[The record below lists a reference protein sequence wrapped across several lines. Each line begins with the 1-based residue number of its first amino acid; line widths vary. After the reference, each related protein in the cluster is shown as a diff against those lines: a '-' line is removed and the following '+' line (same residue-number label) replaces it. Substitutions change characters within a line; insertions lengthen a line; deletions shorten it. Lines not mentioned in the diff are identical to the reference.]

1 MKYKAILFDFDGTLA
16 DTAPCILRTMR
27 ETFTRMDIPVPDDE
41 AMKATIGLP
50 LEDALQLLG
59 RLDDEGR
66 TEAAALYRKLFPD
79 YEGEFVKIFPRVRE
93 TLSRLK
99 SDGIRMAI
107 VTSRGLNSLLAINS
121 HNDLGQ
127 YFETMV
133 TNNDH
138 LTPKPAPDMVLA
150 LLERMQLCKDETLV
164 IGDTTFD
171 IEMGNRAGCD
181 TCAVTYGNHSR
192 SKLATANPTFYIDH
206 FNELLEGGK
215 I

>member
-16 DTAPCILRTMR
+16 DTAPCILKTMC
-27 ETFTRMDIPVPDDE
+27 ETFTRMNIPVPDDD

-59 RLDDEGR
+59 RLDDER
-66 TEAAALYRKLFPD
+66 RAEAAALYRKLFPD
-79 YEGEFVKIFPRVRE
+79 YEGEFVKIFPGVNE

-99 SDGIRMAI
+99 SDGKRMAI
-107 VTSRGLNSLLAINS
+107 VTSRGAKSLLAINN
-121 HNDLGQ
+121 HNDLGK

-150 LLERMQLCKDETLV
+150 LLDRMHLSREEVLV
-164 IGDTTFD
+164 VGDTTFD
-171 IEMGNRAGCD
+171 IEMGNHAGCD

-192 SKLATANPTFYIDH
+192 SKLAMVNPTFYIDR
-206 FNELLEGGK
+206 FNELLM